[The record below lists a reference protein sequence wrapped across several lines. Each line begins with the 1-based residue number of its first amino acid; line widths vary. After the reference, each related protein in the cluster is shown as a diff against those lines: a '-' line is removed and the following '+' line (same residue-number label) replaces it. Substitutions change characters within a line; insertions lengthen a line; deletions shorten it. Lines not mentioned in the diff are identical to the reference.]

1 MQANILGIINLI
13 HAPDEMGSLTAN
25 RCLASVPFGGQYRL
39 IDFVLSSMANSG
51 ITKVGVFAHTKYRGL
66 MDHLDSGKHWDLEQP
81 ESGLSIIPPNIM
93 EHAHETNRGDLYHF
107 YENQDYFK
115 HHSCEYVLI
124 TRGYMICNVDYK
136 PVLAAHQASGA
147 DITVICKQSN
157 NLMGGKARK
166 VKTDAGGRITSIAP
180 MSGEADHDLISMEM
194 YIMRKELFLDLVD
207 TSLAQGQDHLVEH
220 AIMGGVDQLHIQ
232 SYMHEGCLGVVNT
245 LASYYENSMQLL
257 RPGIRRGL
265 FAQQGSII
273 TKLNDE
279 PPARYVEGSRA
290 SNSIIANGCIIEG
303 TVINSIL
310 FEGVHVRK
318 GAVVRDS
325 IVMCNSVIDD
335 EGFVDHVI
343 LDKEVRLASSKRY
356 A

>member
-13 HAPDEMGSLTAN
+13 HAPDEMGSLTAS

-39 IDFVLSSMANSG
+39 IDFALSSMANSG
-51 ITKVGVFAHTKYRGL
+51 ITKVGIFAHTKYRDL
-66 MDHLDSGKHWDLEQP
+66 MDHLGSGQHWDLQQRD
-81 ESGLSIIPPNIM
+81 SGLSIIPPFIM
-93 EHAHETNRGDLYHF
+93 EHAHETKRGDLYHF
-107 YENQDYFK
+107 YQNRDYFM
-115 HHSCEYVLI
+115 HHSCEFVVI
-124 TRGYMICNVDYK
+124 TRGYMICNVDFK
-136 PVLAAHQASGA
+136 PAIAAHQASGA
-147 DITVICKQSN
+147 DITIICKQMSD
-157 NLMGGKARK
+157 LLGGKARK
-166 VKTDAGGRITSIAP
+166 VKTDISGRITSIEK
-180 MSGEADHDLISMEM
+180 MADDADNDLISMEM
-194 YIMRKELFLDLVD
+194 YIMRKELLLDLVD
-207 TSLAQGQDHLVEH
+207 TSLARGQDHLVEH
-220 AIMGGVDQLHIQ
+220 AIMGGVDELHIQ
-232 SYMHEGCLGVVNT
+232 SYVHEGCLGVVNT

-257 RPGIRRGL
+257 RPGIRKGL
-265 FAQQGSII
+265 FAQRGNIL

-318 GAVVRDS
+318 GAVIRDS
-325 IVMCNSVIDD
+325 IVMCNSVIED

-343 LDKEVRLASSKRY
+343 LDKEVRMTSAKRY